1 MLLEKQSYRITL
13 ILINVKTFDRIQRE
27 EEKEEERR
35 IESRNVDLLTIVT
48 LKSTRPIFNTKR
60 WTMRRTNT

>member
-1 MLLEKQSYRITL
+1 M
-13 ILINVKTFDRIQRE
+13 KTFDRIQRE

-48 LKSTRPIFNTKR
+48 LKSIRPIFNTKR